1 MLCLIGVGIN
11 EYDSLSSGSIEILKN
26 SDVVYMERFTGFL
39 SNEFLEKVKSIVD
52 GYGVSRQNNRI
63 GVQLVKR
70 WFVEDGRQILENSL
84 KENVSILIYGDP
96 LIATTYNDLLVRAK
110 KQSIPYKV
118 IHSSSGI
125 PSLIGE
131 SGLHYYKFGK
141 MVTIM
146 SDPMSSIT
154 VYDTIYNNICL
165 GLHTLILTEYNND
178 SENDGSGHNGPPPF
192 FLSPK
197 KVFDLLL
204 ERENELKL
212 LNLSENSFVIVAHK
226 IGTENSKVMCGKI
239 KSLMDIEFECGPNS
253 IIVPGTLHFTEVD
266 AIKNLTVTLDDPMD
280 NSAKI
285 DRLPNRMLDKYIPN
299 AKKALSALS
308 SLIKEKET
316 TIEKEYSVVL
326 ENAEN
331 YLYDAENFYKQGRTE
346 LAILSVGYA
355 EGLID
360 SIRFQKGMDP
370 W

>member
-11 EYDSLSSGSIEILKN
+11 EYGSLSSGSIEILKN
-26 SDVVYMERFTGFL
+26 SDMVYIERFTGFL
-39 SNEFLEKVKSIVD
+39 SNEFLEKVRSVVD
-52 GYGVSRQNNRI
+52 DYGVSRQKKRI
-63 GVQLVKR
+63 AVQLVKR

-178 SENDGSGHNGPPPF
+178 SENDGLSPYSPSPF

-212 LNLSENSFVIVAHK
+212 LNLSENSFVIVAYK
-226 IGTENSKVMCGKI
+226 IGTESSKVICGKI
-239 KSLMDIEFECGPNS
+239 KSLMNIEFEGGPNS
-253 IIVPGTLHFTEVD
+253 IIIPGTLHFTEVD
-266 AIKNLTVTLDDPMD
+266 SIKNLTVVLDDPID

-285 DRLPNRMLDKYIPN
+285 DRLSNRMLDKYIPN

-308 SLIKEKET
+308 LLIEEDI
-316 TIEKEYSVVL
+316 TIKKEYSVVL